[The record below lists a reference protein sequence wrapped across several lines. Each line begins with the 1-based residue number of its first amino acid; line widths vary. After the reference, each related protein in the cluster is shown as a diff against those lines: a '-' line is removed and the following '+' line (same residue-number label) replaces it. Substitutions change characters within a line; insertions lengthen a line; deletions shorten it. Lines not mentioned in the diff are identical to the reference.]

1 MSLFLPIVLQVEFAE
16 RVYTASEMSGFVS
29 VTLSLS
35 GGTST
40 NDITVTVVPSDQ
52 SPVSAEGKTLTSQTT
67 S

>member
-1 MSLFLPIVLQVEFAE
+1 MSLRLPVVLQVEFAK
-16 RVYTASEMSGFVS
+16 RVYTASETSGFVS

-35 GGTST
+35 EGTST

-52 SPVSAEGKTLTSQTT
+52 SPVSAEGKTLISQTT

>member
-1 MSLFLPIVLQVEFAE
+1 MSLRLPVVLQVEFAK
-16 RVYTASEMSGFVS
+16 RVNTASETSGFVS
-29 VTLSLS
+29 VILSLS

-52 SPVSAEGKTLTSQTT
+52 SPVSAEGKIVISQTT